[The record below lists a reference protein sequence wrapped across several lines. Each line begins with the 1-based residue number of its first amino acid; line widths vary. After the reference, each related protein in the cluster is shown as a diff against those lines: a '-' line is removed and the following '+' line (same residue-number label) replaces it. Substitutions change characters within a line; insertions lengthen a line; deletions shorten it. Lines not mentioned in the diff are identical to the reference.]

1 MFLVELNSWI
11 SFKDR
16 VSITD
21 GGEDGFS
28 CPHAG
33 EVYQP
38 WQYQSV
44 HPQSWGLK
52 VIAVLKM
59 ALMACGLG
67 ARGEQGD

>member
-52 VIAVLKM
+52 VIALF
-59 ALMACGLG
+59 
-67 ARGEQGD
+67 